1 MINVEHFQSNL
12 LTIDKKPHKDFDIYY
27 VGYITIKEIGDCNN
41 IRSVNPLYLIFN
53 SATGY
58 FKEENDEKYLI
69 LDSTEKYEEVFSGI
83 KSEIETINGGEKTY
97 YEKNYDRIAVNT
109 DDVVPLNKTMRFP
122 SLTIIIRC
130 VFQNDRKL
138 CPQIYLDECLHEL

>member
-1 MINVEHFQSNL
+1 M
-12 LTIDKKPHKDFDIYY
+12 
-27 VGYITIKEIGDCNN
+27 
-41 IRSVNPLYLIFN
+41 YLIFN

-83 KSEIETINGGEKTY
+83 KSEIETINGGEKMY
-97 YEKNYDRIAVNT
+97 YEKNYGRIAVNT
-109 DDVVPLNKTMRFP
+109 DDVVPLNWTVRFP

-138 CPQIYLDECLHEL
+138 CPQIYLDECLYEL